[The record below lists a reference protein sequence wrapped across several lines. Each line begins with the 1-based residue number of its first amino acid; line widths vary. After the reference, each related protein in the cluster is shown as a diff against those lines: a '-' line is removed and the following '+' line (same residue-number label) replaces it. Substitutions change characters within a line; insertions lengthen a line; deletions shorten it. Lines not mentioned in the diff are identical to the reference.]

1 MKQMTQSKLQF
12 KLFSSVSEDDLSS
25 LQEYMYKRTYKK
37 NQLLFSEGDP
47 RDRIYFL
54 LDGFVK
60 LERYNQEATMLYLDY
75 LKPHDF
81 FPYRGMFTDEY
92 YRFSASALT
101 DIEVYYIPTTI
112 FEKFILADKSLL
124 YYVAKILTE
133 IMEQHEQRIEIITTN
148 YVKDRI
154 ELTIAY
160 LMVYYGTPSKEGAI
174 IDIPVTQLEIAKFS
188 GTSRESVSHIFKEL
202 KDDQLI
208 SQNDNKQLIIHQP
221 DYFIERLR

>member
-1 MKQMTQSKLQF
+1 MKSTQSKLQTG
-12 KLFSSVSEDDLSS
+12 LFSSITEENFTS
-25 LQEYMYKRTYKK
+25 LKKDMYKRTYKK

-54 LDGFVK
+54 EEGFVK
-60 LERYNQEATMLYLDY
+60 LERFNQEATILYLDY

-81 FPYRGMFTDEY
+81 FPYRGMFTDDY
-92 YRFSASALT
+92 YHFSAYALT
-101 DIEVYYIPTTI
+101 DIEVYYIPTTT
-112 FEKFILADKSLL
+112 FEKFVLADKRLL

-133 IMEQHEQRIEIITTN
+133 IMEQHEKRIEIITTN

-160 LMVYYGTPSKEGAI
+160 LLLYYGTNEKDGVV
-174 IDIPVTQLEIAKFS
+174 IDIPVTQMEIARFS

-202 KDDQLI
+202 KDDRLL
-208 SQNDNKQLIIHQP
+208 SQQDNKQLKVFQP
-221 DYFIERLR
+221 DYFLNRLK